1 MLFQNFVG
9 PYWINYATL
18 KRKIKREIRPS
29 VAESSAIDVNTT
41 STNKRLVNSAPE
53 VEFFKMLREEIK
65 KTSIFYSSAEEL
77 FRIRHRR
84 VCSAFAMLQANP
96 LAHPHDTNTWTR
108 LLTACVKL
116 YRDVLMMENFA
127 ISNCT

>member
-1 MLFQNFVG
+1 MDRLLQ
-9 PYWINYATL
+9 
-18 KRKIKREIRPS
+18 
-29 VAESSAIDVNTT
+29 
-41 STNKRLVNSAPE
+41 STAE
-53 VEFFKMLREEIK
+53 VEFFTMLREELK

-84 VCSAFAMLQANP
+84 VCSAFVMLKANP
-96 LAHPHDTNTWTR
+96 GGHDANTWTR

-127 ISNCT
+127 ISKL